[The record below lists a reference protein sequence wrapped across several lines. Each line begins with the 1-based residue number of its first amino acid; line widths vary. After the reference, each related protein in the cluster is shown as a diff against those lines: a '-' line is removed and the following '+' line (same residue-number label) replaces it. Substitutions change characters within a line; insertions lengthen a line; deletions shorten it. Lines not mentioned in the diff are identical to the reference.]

1 MPGYLVFMDT
11 DRSRAQA
18 ISDRLVAT
26 RRAHRRAEHQLA
38 TLLAELAEGRLYT
51 LLGYASLD
59 EYAETVLDLSPRQFR
74 DLLRIGRA
82 LPKLPTL
89 AASLEAGEIDWTKA
103 RELLRVATLE
113 TEAAW
118 VERARAVPS
127 RVLEREVTYA
137 RVGEPPPAGDLPLH
151 RRPARE
157 RMVIELESA
166 DRELFDTMLAMLA
179 AKLGTDGKEL
189 DRGAL
194 VGAAAQ
200 MVIERI
206 EREEAGDDAPPTG
219 ERHRVVIDHCPAC
232 RDNTIRTFEGVREV
246 SETVAA
252 EAACDAEVVEMRP
265 GPSQGHATRTIP
277 PAMRRKV
284 LHRAGWR
291 CEVPYC
297 RSRLWL
303 DIHHVDAWANGGTH
317 ALGNLACVCSAHH
330 RAIHEGILSLERGAD
345 GRVRVTRWNGQ
356 VHHGPAPRGSEPE
369 EKRVSDSDGLDPTS
383 IPARRDKPCT
393 GPYPDVTARGSRA
406 LAWVEAEPAH
416 PGRAAEAARSGA
428 RGPAEGRELVA
439 RRCGEG

>member
-1 MPGYLVFMDT
+1 MNT

-18 ISDRLVAT
+18 LSDRLVAT

-38 TLLAELAEGRLYT
+38 TLLAELAEGRLFT
-51 LLGYASLD
+51 LIGYASLD
-59 EYAETVLDLSPRQFR
+59 EYAETVLDLSPRQSR

-103 RELLRVATLE
+103 RELLRVATPQ

-118 VERARAVPS
+118 VERARTVPS

-137 RVGEPPPAGDLPLH
+137 RAGELPPACDVPPE

-157 RMVIELESA
+157 RLVIELEST
-166 DRELFDTMLAMLA
+166 DRELFDTLLAMLA
-179 AKLGTDGKEL
+179 AKLGTDGEEL

-200 MVIERI
+200 MLIAQL
-206 EREEAGDDAPPTG
+206 EREETGEAAPPTG
-219 ERHRVVIDHCPAC
+219 ERHRIVIDHCPSC
-232 RDNTIRTFEGVREV
+232 QDHTIRTFDAVREV
-246 SETVAA
+246 SQTVAA
-252 EAACDAEVVEMRP
+252 EAACDAEVVDMRP
-265 GPSQGHATRTIP
+265 GPAQGHATRAIP
-277 PAMRRKV
+277 PSTRRKV

-317 ALGNLACVCSAHH
+317 ALPNLACVCSAHH
-330 RAIHEGILSLERGAD
+330 RALHDGALALERGAD
-345 GRVRVTRWNGQ
+345 GRVTVTRWNGQ
-356 VHHGPAPRGSEPE
+356 VHRGPAPRGSELGE
-369 EKRVSDSDGLDPTS
+369 QHIRAMDGAASESAMPRSLLPGVHA
-383 IPARRDKPCT
+383 PGVRT
-393 GPYPDVTARGSRA
+393 G
-406 LAWVEAEPAH
+406 
-416 PGRAAEAARSGA
+416 
-428 RGPAEGRELVA
+428 
-439 RRCGEG
+439 